1 MSPTPTSSPPERGV
15 ERIRAAFAAAL
26 TQDRAAFMPY
36 QMLGH
41 PTPEMSPLVIEAL
54 AAAGASSYDL
64 ALWLRQHK
72 RTKVHPTTVWRALK
86 HWRLP
91 QV

>member
-54 AAAGASSYDL
+54 AAAGADIRAGH
-64 ALWLRQHK
+64 ALSLIHISE
-72 RTKVHPTTVWRALK
+72 PTR
-86 HWRLP
+86 P
-91 QV
+91 Y